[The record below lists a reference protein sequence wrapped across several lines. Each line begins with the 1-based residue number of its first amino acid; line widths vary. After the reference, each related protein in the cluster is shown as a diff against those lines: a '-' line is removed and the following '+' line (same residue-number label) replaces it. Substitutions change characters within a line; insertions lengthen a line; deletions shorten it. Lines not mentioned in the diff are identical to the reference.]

1 MKIKRG
7 YDKLFLDIT
16 VDVLQNMIADSV
28 SKGNKEDVNPIVI
41 FFCIF
46 FICHSSPF
54 LKQLN
59 LKLYLIV

>member
-28 SKGNKEDVNPIVI
+28 SKGNKEDV
-41 FFCIF
+41 
-46 FICHSSPF
+46 
-54 LKQLN
+54 KQLPETVG
-59 LKLYLIV
+59 LMSRVQGE

>member
-28 SKGNKEDVNPIVI
+28 SKGNKEDV
-41 FFCIF
+41 
-46 FICHSSPF
+46 
-54 LKQLN
+54 K
-59 LKLYLIV
+59 KLDRVLGLVVLERENYDKAWRRYVQST

>member
-28 SKGNKEDVNPIVI
+28 SKGNKEDV
-41 FFCIF
+41 
-46 FICHSSPF
+46 
-54 LKQLN
+54 K
-59 LKLYLIV
+59 KLDRVLGLVVLERENYDKVWRSYV

>member
-28 SKGNKEDVNPIVI
+28 SKGNKEDV
-41 FFCIF
+41 
-46 FICHSSPF
+46 
-54 LKQLN
+54 KQLDRVLGLVVLEREN
-59 LKLYLIV
+59 YDK